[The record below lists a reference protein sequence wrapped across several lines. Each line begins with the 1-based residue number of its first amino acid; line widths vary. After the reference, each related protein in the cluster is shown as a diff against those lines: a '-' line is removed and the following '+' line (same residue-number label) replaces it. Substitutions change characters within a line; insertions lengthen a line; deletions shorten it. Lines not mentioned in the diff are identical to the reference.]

1 MNLLKTIGAKGA
13 SLLAFPA
20 WNWYKIAAF
29 VVVFAAWTGFV
40 HVRATHNCELKQE
53 QQKTEQAEQK
63 TRTIVEHVEKRVPV
77 IQIREV
83 ESQALRGRVETL
95 KGQLYAA
102 IEENEARATS
112 PTCNLSDAEYNGM
125 RRLTEESTKAA
136 K

>member
-1 MNLLKTIGAKGA
+1 MNLLKTIGAKV
-13 SLLAFPA
+13 AFPV

-29 VVVFAAWTGFV
+29 VVVFAAWTAFV

-63 TRTIVEHVEKRVPV
+63 TRTIVEHIETRVPV

-102 IEENEARATS
+102 IEANQTRAST
-112 PTCNLSDAEYNGM
+112 PTCNLSDAELDGM
-125 RRLTEESTKAA
+125 RRLTEESRKAA

>member
-1 MNLLKTIGAKGA
+1 MNILKTIAKKA
-13 SLLAFPA
+13 SGIALPA
-20 WNWYKIAAF
+20 WNWYKIGAF
-29 VVVFAAWTGFV
+29 IILFGAWTAFI
-40 HVRATHNCELKQE
+40 HVRATHKCELEHE
-53 QQKTEQAEQK
+53 QQKTELAEQK

-77 IQIREV
+77 IQIREG

-102 IEENEARATS
+102 IQANQTRANS
-112 PTCNLSDAEYNGM
+112 PTCNLSDAEFDGM

>member
-1 MNLLKTIGAKGA
+1 MNLLKTIRAKTRP
-13 SLLAFPA
+13 LVFPA
-20 WNWYKIAAF
+20 LNWYKLAAF
-29 VVVFAAWTGFV
+29 VILFAAWTGFV

-63 TRTIVEHVEKRVPV
+63 TKTIVEHVEKRVPV

-102 IEENEARATS
+102 IQANETRASS
-112 PTCNLSDAEYNGM
+112 PTCNLSDAEYDGM
-125 RRLTEESTKAA
+125 RRLTEESRKAA

>member
-1 MNLLKTIGAKGA
+1 MNLLKTIGKAVPV
-13 SLLAFPA
+13 L
-20 WNWYKIAAF
+20 NWYKIGACII
-29 VVVFAAWTGFV
+29 VFAAWTAFV
-40 HVRATHNCELKQE
+40 HVRATHKCELKQE

-63 TRTIVEHVEKRVPV
+63 TRTIVEHIETRVPV

-102 IEENEARATS
+102 IEANQMRATS
-112 PTCNLSDAEYNGM
+112 PTCDLSDAELDGM
-125 RRLTEESTKAA
+125 RRLTEESRKAA

>member
-1 MNLLKTIGAKGA
+1 MNLLKTIGAKTSG
-13 SLLAFPA
+13 LVFPA
-20 WNWYKIAAF
+20 LNWYKLAAF
-29 VVVFAAWTGFV
+29 VILFAAWTGFV
-40 HVRATHNCELKQE
+40 HVRATHNCELKHE

-63 TRTIVEHVEKRVPV
+63 TKTIVEHVEKRVPV

-102 IEENEARATS
+102 IEENEARANS
-112 PTCNLSDAEYNGM
+112 PTCNLSDAELDGM
-125 RRLTEESTKAA
+125 RRLTEESRKAA

>member
-1 MNLLKTIGAKGA
+1 MNLLKTIGAKV
-13 SLLAFPA
+13 AFPA
-20 WNWYKIAAF
+20 WSWYKIAAF
-29 VVVFAAWTGFV
+29 VILFGAWTGFV

-102 IEENEARATS
+102 IEENEARANS